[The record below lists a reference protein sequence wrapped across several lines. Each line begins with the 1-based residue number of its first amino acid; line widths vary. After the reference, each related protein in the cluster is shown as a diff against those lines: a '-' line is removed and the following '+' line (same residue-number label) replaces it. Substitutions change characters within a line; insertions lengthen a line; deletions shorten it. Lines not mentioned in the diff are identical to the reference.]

1 MATPKVLLKRSSVV
15 GNVPSTS
22 DLDYG
27 ELAINFAD
35 GKIYFKDNL
44 NVIRSFVDSARVESI
59 AFAAGRDGAQS
70 AIIDSDDVLTLI
82 DSAHVQARQTPQD
95 FAYASLTG
103 APTNVSV
110 FTNDAGY
117 LTSALDSAEVIA
129 LIDSAYVQLRQDFA
143 YSSLTGAPTNV
154 STFTNDANYLDSSTV
169 TDVIDAAYIQSNQT
183 TYDFLDSA
191 EAIALIDSAH
201 VQLRQDFAYSSLTGV
216 PTTVSTFTN
225 DANYLDSNTV
235 TGVIDQTFVTG
246 LIDTIYLDSAEAI
259 SLIDS
264 AHVQLRQTP
273 QDFAYSSLT
282 GTPTNVSD
290 FTNDANYLDS
300 TSVTGVIDQAYVT
313 GLIDTTYL
321 DSAETIA
328 LIDSAYVQAR
338 QSLDFTFSDVANVA
352 PTTGQIELGE
362 IAINTHD
369 GKMFF
374 KRDADGTLSIREV
387 GFPDRADNVLY
398 VSENGNDSND
408 GSTIAEAYLTLDAAL
423 SSADS
428 GTTIFLKS
436 GNYTLN
442 NTSGGV
448 VVPTKVSIIGDNLR
462 TTNISG
468 QTATNDLLL
477 LNNASYIT
485 GVTFRGHTNGAA
497 AVSFDPS
504 AGNIITSPYV
514 QNCSSITTTGTG
526 MKIDGSLV
534 GGLRS
539 MVSDSF
545 TQINFGGKGIHLL
558 NKGYAQLVSIFTV
571 SCDVG
576 ILCEAGGNC
585 SVTNSNCSFGNFGLK
600 STGSISLSKSGTAS
614 AAAIESKVVRVTG
627 VSPAPNYGEAVKFA
641 NDTKYYTVDAISATG
656 SPNEYDVTL
665 LEELI
670 LAVGNGDAVTFHQ
683 RSLIQASSI
692 TFEYVGTGTGVYNT
706 PQSGAFPIQA
716 NEVIQDSDNQGLVYF
731 TSTDHKGDFRIG
743 GDLTINRENGTITG
757 NTFDKSLFAV
767 LTPYILAIED

>member
-1 MATPKVLLKRSSVV
+1 MAITPKVLLKRSSVV
-15 GNVPSTS
+15 DRAPSAG
-22 DLDYG
+22 DLEYG

-35 GKIYFKDNL
+35 GKLYYKNSSNDIKA
-44 NVIRSFVDSARVESI
+44 FVDSARVKSI
-59 AFAAGRDGAQS
+59 ADAVVASGTGLF
-70 AIIDSDDVLTLI
+70 DS
-82 DSAHVQARQTPQD
+82 S
-95 FAYASLTG
+95 
-103 APTNVSV
+103 N
-110 FTNDAGY
+110 
-117 LTSALDSAEVIA
+117 ALQ
-129 LIDSAYVQLRQDFA
+129 LIDSAYVQSRQTPQDFQYTSLTGSPNIQAMLDSEIAALIGGAPAVLDTLNELAAAIGDDPNFITTITNLANAQLDSAEVISLIDSAYVQQRQTQQDFA

-154 STFTNDANYLDSSTV
+154 SSFV
-169 TDVIDAAYIQSNQT
+169 
-183 TYDFLDSA
+183 
-191 EAIALIDSAH
+191 
-201 VQLRQDFAYSSLTGV
+201 
-216 PTTVSTFTN
+216 N

-235 TGVIDQTFVTG
+235 TGVIDATYIQANQTAYDF
-246 LIDTIYLDSAEAI
+246 LDSSEA
-259 SLIDS
+259 
-264 AHVQLRQTP
+264 
-273 QDFAYSSLT
+273 
-282 GTPTNVSD
+282 
-290 FTNDANYLDS
+290 
-300 TSVTGVIDQAYVT
+300 
-313 GLIDTTYL
+313 
-321 DSAETIA
+321 IA

-338 QSLDFTFSDVANVA
+338 QSLDFTFTDVANVA

-423 SSADS
+423 SNADS

-436 GNYTLN
+436 GSYTLN

-477 LNNASYIT
+477 LNNASYVT

-545 TQINFGGKGIHLL
+545 TQINFNGKGVHLL
-558 NKGYAQLVSIFTV
+558 NRGYAQLVSIFTV

-576 ILCEAGGNC
+576 ILCETGGNC
-585 SVTNSNCSFGNFGLK
+585 SLTNSNCSFGNFGLK
-600 STGSISLSKSGTAS
+600 STGSTSLSKSGTAS
-614 AAAIESKVVRVTG
+614 AAAIGDKVVRVTG
-627 VSPAPNYGEAVKFA
+627 PSPAPNYGEAIKFA
-641 NDTKYYTVDAISATG
+641 NDTKYYTVEAISATG
-656 SPNEYDVTL
+656 SPNEYDITL
-665 LEELI
+665 LEELV

-692 TFEYVGTGTGVYNT
+692 TFEYVGTGTGIYDT

>member
-15 GNVPSTS
+15 GNAPSAS
-22 DLDYG
+22 DLEYG

-35 GKIYFKDNL
+35 GKIYFKDNS
-44 NVIRSFVDSARVESI
+44 NAIKAFVDSARVEAI
-59 AFAAGRDGAQS
+59 AAAVGGS
-70 AIIDSDDVLTLI
+70 I
-82 DSAHVQARQTPQD
+82 DSA
-95 FAYASLTG
+95 G
-103 APTNVSV
+103 
-110 FTNDAGY
+110 
-117 LTSALDSAEVIA
+117 VIA
-129 LIDSAYVQLRQDFA
+129 LIDAAYVQARQDKA

-154 STFTNDANYLDSSTV
+154 SDFTNDAG
-169 TDVIDAAYIQSNQT
+169 YIT
-183 TYDFLDSA
+183 TAENMLDSA

-201 VQLRQDFAYSSLTGV
+201 VQLRQTPQDFSYSSLTGA
-216 PTTVSTFTN
+216 PTLISLFTN

-235 TGVIDQTFVTG
+235 TGVIDATYIQANQTAYDF
-246 LIDTIYLDSAEAI
+246 LDSAEA
-259 SLIDS
+259 
-264 AHVQLRQTP
+264 
-273 QDFAYSSLT
+273 
-282 GTPTNVSD
+282 
-290 FTNDANYLDS
+290 
-300 TSVTGVIDQAYVT
+300 
-313 GLIDTTYL
+313 
-321 DSAETIA
+321 IA

-374 KRDADGTLSIREV
+374 KRDADGALSIREI

-423 SSADS
+423 SNADS

-477 LNNASYIT
+477 LNNASYVT

-545 TQINFGGKGIHLL
+545 TQINFNGKGVHLL

-576 ILCEAGGNC
+576 VLCETGGNC
-585 SVTNSNCSFGNFGLK
+585 SLTNSNCSFGNFGLK
-600 STGSISLSKSGTAS
+600 STGSASLSKSGTAS
-614 AAAIESKVVRVTG
+614 AAAAIGSKLVTVAG
-627 VSPAPNYGEAVKFA
+627 PSPAPNYGEAIKFA
-641 NDTKYYTVDAISATG
+641 NDAKYYTVEAISATG
-656 SPNEYDVTL
+656 SPNEYDITL
-665 LEELI
+665 LEELA

-692 TFEYVGTGTGVYNT
+692 TFEYVGTGTGIYDT

-716 NEVIQDSDNQGLVYF
+716 NEIIQDSDNQGLVYF